1 MTSGRHGR
9 EETAPRDPRRR
20 RSQYARGPGRALAA
34 IAVWSL
40 LAAAAPPA
48 GAAAPATLDGVV
60 VEPDGPGVRVQIALS
75 GPFHY
80 LVTPHEDRIVVAL
93 DGVAA
98 GDAAHPLA
106 LGPVTGVAV
115 HPARGRGPLADVV
128 VTTSVPL
135 AVTDSFLADGALVI
149 RLAPGATLAGREG
162 AGVIAGRAVIPRAL
176 TLETGAGRVL
186 QVDGLLRVAVS
197 DPQVLGTV
205 PVSSRELLVTG
216 RSAGRT
222 TMYVWE
228 GAHRLLA
235 YTVDVVPA
243 AGRIAGLRRLL
254 ALLFPD
260 AAVAVEEVPPAPG
273 QGASSPAT
281 ASPVSAAPP
290 ASRATLSPPGGAPG
304 TSDAPSPAAGAAP
317 APAGTLILSGTVE
330 TQMDRQRVEQVA
342 HAFAPG
348 VVDLLS
354 VRRPVQLKL
363 QVEVAELNRSAL
375 RSLGVTWGGGQ
386 QVPGAAPSLNGG
398 VYNLQVIT
406 GPSAGASGLDLLIA
420 QIQALTQRG
429 LARLLAEPS
438 LVVLAGQAASLLLG
452 GQVPIPV
459 AGPSGTVTLEYKD
472 FGVILDARAD
482 YQDDGRVFMQIT
494 PEVSTLDFSN
504 AIKVSGFTIPALRVR
519 RAHTAVSML
528 PAQTLVLGGL
538 LERQDA
544 DLVQKV
550 PLLGDLPILGP
561 LFRSRT
567 FQRQESDLVIF
578 VTPVLAETGGPPPNP
593 P

>member
-1 MTSGRHGR
+1 MG
-9 EETAPRDPRRR
+9 RRR
-20 RSQYARGPGRALAA
+20 LERRAALAA
-34 IAVWSL
+34 IAVCSL

-48 GAAAPATLDGVV
+48 GAAAPATLDSIV

-115 HPARGRGPLADVV
+115 RPARGHAPLADVV
-128 VTTSVPL
+128 VTTRVPL
-135 AVTDSFLADGALVI
+135 ALTDSFLADGALVI
-149 RLAPGATLAGREG
+149 RLAPGDAAAPFPARAAAAPAEPPAARE
-162 AGVIAGRAVIPRAL
+162 APGVIAGRAVIPRAL
-176 TLETGAGRVL
+176 SLEAGAGRVL
-186 QVDGLLRVAVS
+186 QIDGLLRVAVS
-197 DPQVLGTV
+197 DPQVLGAV

-228 GAHRLLA
+228 GSRRLLA

-243 AGRIAGLRRLL
+243 ADRIARLRRLL

-273 QGASSPAT
+273 QAAPSPAA
-281 ASPVSAAPP
+281 ASPVSPAPP
-290 ASRATLSPPGGAPG
+290 VSRPTLSPPGGAPG
-304 TSDAPSPAAGAAP
+304 TSDAPSPP

-386 QVPGAAPSLNGG
+386 QLPGASPSLNGG
-398 VYNLQVIT
+398 VYNLQVLT
-406 GPSAGASGLDLLIA
+406 GPAAGTSGLDLLIA

-459 AGPSGTVTLEYKD
+459 AGPNGTVTLEYKD

-482 YQDDGRVFMQIT
+482 YQDDGRVFMQIA

-519 RAHTAVSML
+519 RAQTAVSML

-578 VTPVLAETGGPPPNP
+578 VTPVLAETGGAPPNP